1 MEQQFVVKGGM
12 CNKPYVL
19 DTMPVL
25 VSGEER
31 HFCRIV
37 KSETWLL
44 KCGAGAGA
52 QKGILKRSKVIEQLK
67 DKPAD
72 ASPNMTQG
80 SAVAAHAPAV
90 ADDPMSALDE
100 VEEKESPTKNEVR
113 SKTLGQYCL
122 PDRDAPTTAR
132 DGRGRSCGPSQSKC
146 LGKIDKPA
154 LDRS

>member
-1 MEQQFVVKGGM
+1 MEQQFVVSGGM

-25 VSGEER
+25 VSGKER

-67 DKPAD
+67 EKLAD
-72 ASPNMTQG
+72 ASKYEAKGN
-80 SAVAAHAPAV
+80 
-90 ADDPMSALDE
+90 
-100 VEEKESPTKNEVR
+100 
-113 SKTLGQYCL
+113 
-122 PDRDAPTTAR
+122 
-132 DGRGRSCGPSQSKC
+132 RSCGT
-146 LGKIDKPA
+146 GH
-154 LDRS
+154 RSCG

>member
-1 MEQQFVVKGGM
+1 MEQQFVVSGGM

-25 VSGEER
+25 VSGKER
-31 HFCRIV
+31 HFCRLV

-52 QKGILKRSKVIEQLK
+52 QKGILKMSKVIEQLK
-67 DKPAD
+67 DKLAD
-72 ASPNMTQG
+72 ASQKMTEG
-80 SAVAAHAPAV
+80 HAPAV

-100 VEEKESPTKNEVR
+100 VEEKESPTKNEIL
-113 SKTLGQYCL
+113 SKTFGQYCP

-132 DGRGRSCGPSQSKC
+132 DGQDRSCGPSQS
-146 LGKIDKPA
+146 
-154 LDRS
+154 

>member
-1 MEQQFVVKGGM
+1 MEQQFVVSGGM

-25 VSGEER
+25 VSGKER

-52 QKGILKRSKVIEQLK
+52 QKGILKRSKVVEQLK
-67 DKPAD
+67 DKLAD
-72 ASPNMTQG
+72 ASQTMTEG
-80 SAVAAHAPAV
+80 HAAAV

-100 VEEKESPTKNEVR
+100 VEEKESPTKMRYAPN
-113 SKTLGQYCL
+113 TLG
-122 PDRDAPTTAR
+122 
-132 DGRGRSCGPSQSKC
+132 
-146 LGKIDKPA
+146 
-154 LDRS
+154 

>member
-67 DKPAD
+67 DKLAD
-72 ASPNMTQG
+72 ASQKMNQG
-80 SAVAAHAPAV
+80 HAPAV

-100 VEEKESPTKNEVR
+100 VEEKESP
-113 SKTLGQYCL
+113 SK
-122 PDRDAPTTAR
+122 
-132 DGRGRSCGPSQSKC
+132 KE
-146 LGKIDKPA
+146 
-154 LDRS
+154 

>member
-25 VSGEER
+25 VSGKER
-31 HFCRIV
+31 HFCSIV

-52 QKGILKRSKVIEQLK
+52 QKGILNRSNVIEQLK
-67 DKPAD
+67 DKLAD
-72 ASPNMTQG
+72 ASQTMTEG
-80 SAVAAHAPAV
+80 HAPAV

-100 VEEKESPTKNEVR
+100 VEEKEPPTK
-113 SKTLGQYCL
+113 K
-122 PDRDAPTTAR
+122 
-132 DGRGRSCGPSQSKC
+132 
-146 LGKIDKPA
+146 
-154 LDRS
+154 

>member
-1 MEQQFVVKGGM
+1 MRGLHSTFAAVAVVRRHGGAGGANKTVWRPLKMEQQFVVKGGM

-44 KCGAGAGA
+44 RCGAGAGA
-52 QKGILKRSKVIEQLK
+52 HRGILKRSKVIEQLK
-67 DKPAD
+67 DKLAD
-72 ASPNMTQG
+72 ASQKMTQG
-80 SAVAAHAPAV
+80 PAVAAHAPAV

-100 VEEKESPTKNEVR
+100 VEENESPAER
-113 SKTLGQYCL
+113 
-122 PDRDAPTTAR
+122 
-132 DGRGRSCGPSQSKC
+132 
-146 LGKIDKPA
+146 
-154 LDRS
+154 